1 VLKVFVR
8 RAAAWAPGLE
18 TPEAWGEWA
27 RRPRPIAGDGAPAAA
42 FLPALL
48 RRRCDRLTRM
58 LLHAAHH
65 ACDAAE
71 RASARSVFASRHGC
85 VVNTIELLA
94 QLAADQE
101 LSPTRFSHSVHN
113 APAGLFSIA
122 AGNRAASTSVAA
134 GMDTFACGFLEAA
147 TQLARAP
154 GSPVLLVAGEEPL
167 PEVLQRFA
175 EPGEAPHAVALL
187 LAAQPPGRLVELAI
201 EPGDGPPAAADW
213 PPAVAFLRAFLA
225 GDAEVR
231 IGSGAACFRWR
242 LGG

>member
-1 VLKVFVR
+1 MLTVFVR
-8 RAAAWAPGLE
+8 RTAAWAPGLE
-18 TPEAWGEWA
+18 TSEAWADWA
-27 RRPRPIAGDGAPAAA
+27 RRPSAIAGEDAPAAA
-42 FLPALL
+42 FLPPLL

-58 LLHAAHH
+58 LLHAAYH

-71 RASARSVFASRHGC
+71 RASVRSVFASRHGC
-85 VVNTIELLA
+85 VVKTVELLD
-94 QLAADQE
+94 QLAADEE

-134 GMDTFACGFLEAA
+134 GGDTFACGFLEAA
-147 TQLARAP
+147 AQLARAP
-154 GSPVLLVAGEEPL
+154 GAPVLLVAGEEPL
-167 PEVLQRFA
+167 PEVFQRFA

-201 EPGDGPPAAADW
+201 EPGDGPPAPADW

-225 GDAEVR
+225 GDAELR
-231 IGSGAACFRWR
+231 LASGAARFRWR
-242 LGG
+242 FGG